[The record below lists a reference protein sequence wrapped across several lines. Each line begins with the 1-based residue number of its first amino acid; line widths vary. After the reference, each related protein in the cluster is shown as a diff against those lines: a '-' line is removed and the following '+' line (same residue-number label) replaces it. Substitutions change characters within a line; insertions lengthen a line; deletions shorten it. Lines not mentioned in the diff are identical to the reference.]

1 MFQASMI
8 FQIKNMWERFTR
20 SHPKFPR
27 FLQVVGSSYL
37 QEGTVIELS
46 VTRADGEQ
54 VASNIRLTAEDM
66 ELLAALRDLSGQ
78 AQK

>member
-1 MFQASMI
+1 MFNSSMI
-8 FQIKNMWERFTR
+8 FQMKSMWDRFV
-20 SHPKFPR
+20 SNHPKLPR

-37 QEGTVIELS
+37 QEGTVLELT

-66 ELLAALRDLSGQ
+66 EFLAAIKNMS
-78 AQK
+78 